1 MADGSFYWNLLHG
14 PLQNPVLQNKTLA
27 ANLVDVAKIINAL
40 AEIAPAQVV
49 ADTVVAFVKYKESQ
63 S

>member
-1 MADGSFYWNLLHG
+1 M
-14 PLQNPVLQNKTLA
+14 KTRTLSKEEALA
-27 ANLVDVAKIINAL
+27 ICEANEFNEHHVIVINAL

-49 ADTVVAFVKYKESQ
+49 ADTVVAFVKYKEAQ

>member
-1 MADGSFYWNLLHG
+1 MLHG
-14 PLQNPVLQNKTLA
+14 PLQNPIHNKPILA
-27 ANLVDVAKIINAL
+27 ANLADVAKIINAM